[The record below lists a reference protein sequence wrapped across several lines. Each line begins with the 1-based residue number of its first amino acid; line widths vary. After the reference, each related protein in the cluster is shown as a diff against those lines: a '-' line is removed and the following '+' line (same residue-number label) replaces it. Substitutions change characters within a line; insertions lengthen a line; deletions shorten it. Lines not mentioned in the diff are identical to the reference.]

1 MTSGGG
7 WTTDAS
13 ITDVE
18 RDSVITVITGV
29 ALNPKGRVEH
39 QSDPQQIRP
48 VDLLWSRRAFSV
60 QPAVKLLATGNEKE
74 FMPPNAWPAS
84 VALPTIGYS
93 ARLEDR
99 ALALA
104 FPTVPEAE
112 LGRGHRLLVDVMLG
126 VGGKKLSKV
135 TPRQGFVRGG

>member
-1 MTSGGG
+1 MG
-7 WTTDAS
+7 AQPS
-13 ITDVE
+13 I
-18 RDSVITVITGV
+18 RAAWLLL
-29 ALNPKGRVEH
+29 ALNPKGLVEH

-48 VDLLWSRRAFSV
+48 VDLLWPRRAFSV
-60 QPAVKLLATGNEKE
+60 HPAVILLATGNESE

-93 ARLEDR
+93 ARPEDR

-135 TPRQGFVRGG
+135 TPRQG